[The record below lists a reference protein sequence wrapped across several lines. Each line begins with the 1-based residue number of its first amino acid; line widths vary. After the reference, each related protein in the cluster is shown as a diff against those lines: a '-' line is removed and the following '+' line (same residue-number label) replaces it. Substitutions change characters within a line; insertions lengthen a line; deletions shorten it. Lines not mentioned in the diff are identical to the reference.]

1 MNKCIVLNRQIRDMR
16 KENIQWL
23 LSCSTGSM
31 LCSHHFLQAALQL
44 SVHSTEDLSLG
55 LIKL

>member
-31 LCSHHFLQAALQL
+31 LCSHHLQAALQL
-44 SVHSTEDLSLG
+44 SVHNTEDFRLG